1 MEDGDHGVH
10 IVLARDGEQNPVGVD
25 IKLELENAIIHHHPT
40 GVNTA
45 EVTGGQVNLAL
56 TLIVQNIKVNTFIN
70 HKSIFLILLDKFL
83 YKKEVNRNLLKF

>member
-25 IKLELENAIIHHHPT
+25 IKLELENAIIHHRPM

-45 EVTGGQVNLAL
+45 
-56 TLIVQNIKVNTFIN
+56 
-70 HKSIFLILLDKFL
+70 
-83 YKKEVNRNLLKF
+83 